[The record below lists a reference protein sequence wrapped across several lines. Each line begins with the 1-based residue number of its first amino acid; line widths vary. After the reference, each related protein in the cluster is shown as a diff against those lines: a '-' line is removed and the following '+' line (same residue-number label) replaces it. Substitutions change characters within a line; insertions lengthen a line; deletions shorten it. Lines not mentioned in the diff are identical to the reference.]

1 MARFFLERA
10 LMSVA
15 PGWAL
20 RRIGAG
26 VQAEALLRSYD
37 AAKPARATKGWRAPA
52 TSARTED
59 APALATLRN
68 RSRDLARNNPWAKTA
83 LLKLPAHIVGTGV
96 VPRPTGGADRTR
108 QRALAAWEG
117 WAEETDIEGESGFE
131 AQQALAIRT
140 VIESGEALLLW
151 DADPRAAGGWTTRL
165 LEPDYLDERFNETSR
180 NGSGRIIGGI
190 EMDARGRRVA
200 YHLFREHPGDMYPL
214 LNRLSERVR
223 VPAEFVDHIFHRVR
237 PGQLR
242 GIPWMT
248 ASMLGMRDLSDY
260 IEAERW
266 RKKIT
271 AALAA
276 FITTPNAP
284 AVSSLG
290 AVSTETS
297 ATGQQRGI
305 ERIAPGTIKRLLP
318 GEAVTFSSPP
328 ADQGLEAYLRWEL
341 YAICAGLGLPYA
353 ELTGDL
359 SNANYSSMRAGK
371 LEFWNLLD
379 AWQWHMV
386 QPMLLKRAW
395 RRVQATSGVPG
406 MPCEWGFPKRHWV
419 DPVKDVTAEIR
430 AIRAGLTSSPEA
442 IGSRGYDW
450 RRVQREQVE
459 YLAAAGAAGLVL
471 DTDPSRT
478 ALSGAANAEPATPDT
493 TT

>member
-1 MARFFLERA
+1 MARFLLERA
-10 LMSVA
+10 LMPLA

-20 RRIGAG
+20 RRIGAH
-26 VQAEALLRSYD
+26 VQAEAFLRAYD
-37 AAKPARATKGWRAPA
+37 AAKPSRATKSWRAPS

-59 APALATLRN
+59 APALRTLRD
-68 RSRDLARNNPWAKTA
+68 RSRDLGRNNPWAKTA

-96 VPRPTGGADRTR
+96 VPRTVDGAERTR
-108 QRALAAWEG
+108 NRALSAWRG
-117 WAEETDIEGESGFE
+117 FAEECDAESDLGHE

-140 VIESGEALLLW
+140 VVESGEALVLW
-151 DADPRAAGGWTTRL
+151 DVDRRRAGGWATRV
-165 LEPDYLDERFNETSR
+165 LEPDYLDERFNEVSR

-190 EMDARGRRVA
+190 ELSARGERVA
-200 YHLFREHPGDMYPL
+200 YHLFREHPGDMYPM

-223 VPAEFVDHIFHRVR
+223 VPAEFVDHIFHKVR

-242 GIPWMT
+242 GIPWMA
-248 ASMLGMRDLSDY
+248 ASMLGLRDMSDY

-276 FITTPNAP
+276 FVTTQGTP
-284 AVSSLG
+284 ATSGLG
-290 AVSTETS
+290 AVRTETS
-297 ATGQQRGI
+297 ATGEQRGI
-305 ERIAPGTIKRLLP
+305 EKIAPGTIKRLLP
-318 GEAVTFSSPP
+318 GESVTFSSPP
-328 ADQGLEAYLRWEL
+328 ADQGLDAYLRWEL

-379 AWQWHMV
+379 AWQWLMV
-386 QPMLLKRAW
+386 EPMLLKRAW

-406 MPCEWGFPKRHWV
+406 MACEWGFPKRHWV

-450 RRVQREQVE
+450 RRTLAEQAE
-459 YLAAAGAAGLVL
+459 YKAAADAAGLVL
-471 DTDPSRT
+471 DTDPART
-478 ALSGAANAEPATPDT
+478 ALSGAANAEPTPGN
-493 TT
+493 